1 MLYYWQI
8 DFLITSLRT
17 FGEGLFM
24 SLGKRLVLLR
34 KRNAMTQEQLAQL
47 LGTTRQAVSKWE
59 SEKST
64 PDVDSLIR
72 IGSVFHVSMDY
83 LLLGEDTLSSN
94 DKRNVPISHS
104 DSQQPQ
110 RYWLIFYSALL
121 SIGIS
126 VLLLLPLIASI
137 YKSIATWPKYTNAN
151 LYLREWP
158 LLGVVILGIIAALV
172 GCCGII
178 WPHRQKIKQQLTNYF
193 A

>member
-1 MLYYWQI
+1 
-8 DFLITSLRT
+8 
-17 FGEGLFM
+17 M
-24 SLGKRLVLLR
+24 SLGKRIVLLR

-64 PDVDSLIR
+64 PDVDILIR
-72 IGSVFHVSMDY
+72 IGSTFHVSMDY

-110 RYWLIFYSALL
+110 RYWLIFYSVLF

-137 YKSIATWPKYTNAN
+137 YKSIATWPRYTDAN
-151 LYLREWP
+151 LYLHEWP
-158 LLGVVILGIIAALV
+158 LLGVVILGVMITSV
-172 GCCGII
+172 GICGITWI
-178 WPHRQKIKQQLTNYF
+178 YRKKVRKFIDECLF
-193 A
+193 